1 MKSGF
6 LITGLIGYGVN
17 MVNGDYS
24 RGANGFWIE
33 NGKIAFPVSEVTVA
47 GNLKD
52 MLMQIIAVGNDPEKN
67 GSIYSGSILMD
78 NLMIAGE

>member
-6 LITGLIGYGVN
+6 LISGLIGYGVN

-33 NGKIAFPVSEVTVA
+33 NGEIAFPVSEVTVA

-67 GSIYSGSILMD
+67 GY
-78 NLMIAGE
+78 

>member
-1 MKSGF
+1 
-6 LITGLIGYGVN
+6 
-17 MVNGDYS
+17 
-24 RGANGFWIE
+24 
-33 NGKIAFPVSEVTVA
+33 VA

-52 MLMQIIAVGNDPEKN
+52 MLMQIITVGNDPEKN